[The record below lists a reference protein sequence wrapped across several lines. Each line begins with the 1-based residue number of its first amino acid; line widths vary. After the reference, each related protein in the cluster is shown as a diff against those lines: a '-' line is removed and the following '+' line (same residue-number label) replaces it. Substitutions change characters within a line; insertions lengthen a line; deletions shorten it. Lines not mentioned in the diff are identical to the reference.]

1 MIKFLFSADIET
13 VPYAAIETADGN
25 TLFVV
30 SCKHVAR
37 LPMWL
42 RQEIS
47 DCITA
52 RLGEDRDGDLAEVI
66 DFQAAFAVRATRAA
80 DVVAQT

>member
-1 MIKFLFSADIET
+1 MIKFLFTDLES
-13 VPYAAIETADGN
+13 VPYTAIETADGDV
-25 TLFVV
+25 LFVV
-30 SCKHVAR
+30 GCKHVAR

-52 RLGEDRDGDLAEVI
+52 RLGEDRDGDLAEII
-66 DFQAAFAVRATRAA
+66 DFEAAFAVRATRAA